1 MQLFE
6 LSSLIGMGDKQK
18 EGEHCIRGKIADFE
32 INRRCLSCTRG
43 LSQLRRSVP
52 TAALIHGACFLNRRR
67 VDTPQFWAAKMR
79 IWKY

>member
-32 INRRCLSCTRG
+32 
-43 LSQLRRSVP
+43 
-52 TAALIHGACFLNRRR
+52 LNRRR
-67 VDTPQFWAAKMR
+67 DLELKCSLTSN
-79 IWKY
+79 

>member
-32 INRRCLSCTRG
+32 
-43 LSQLRRSVP
+43 
-52 TAALIHGACFLNRRR
+52 LNRRR
-67 VDTPQFWAAKMR
+67 DLELKCSLVYGSLAKGGQDRSTNMDYGGKGASDDWNKER
-79 IWKY
+79 RNTC